1 MVSVGTMEFY
11 CASPDPIVMVLGIRL
26 ATPRYSYSS
35 SITVARYSYYAEQLS
50 CEMDPHFL
58 QSGKI

>member
-26 ATPRYSYSS
+26 VYSYSS

-50 CEMDPHFL
+50 CEMDLHFL